1 MDGTT
6 SEDVIYSGG
15 NDTITTASGDE
26 PPSLEDKVY
35 GGDESNDLL
44 VATDTSADVV
54 D

>member
-1 MDGTT
+1 MDHTT
-6 SEDVIYSGG
+6 SEDVIYGG
-15 NDTITTASGDE
+15 NNDAINTVIGDE

-35 GGDESNDLL
+35 GGEGNDLL